1 MDRYYSFN
9 RYLRSRYGVR
19 VHRIPVNLG
28 LGCPHRENRLG
39 DGGCIFCDRF
49 ASGVMPHT
57 LPIEE
62 QVKRWMEFAKRR
74 YKAELFMVYFQA
86 YSSTYA
92 PVDQLE
98 RLYKRAL
105 ISDSIVGIIVGTR
118 PDLVPEDVL
127 DLLEKFS
134 RDYEVWLELGLQSSH
149 YKSLRWMNR
158 RHGVSHFLDALLRSK
173 KRGIRVCAHVILGLP
188 TEDLEDMMETA
199 CFLSAVGVDGVKIH
213 HLHVLKDTPLEE
225 MYVRGEVRLFEL
237 DEYVDVCVKFLEHL
251 KSDIVIHRL
260 VGEAPAERLVAPSW
274 CLRKRDVLRRIEQ
287 RMEELDTY
295 QGRLCPF

>member
-49 ASGVMPHT
+49 ASSVMPHT